1 MFTRR
6 LTSTTLLLAVLLGAC
21 QPGATPTP
29 EAEARTAVISEIDN
43 DIQSRPTE
51 AGEYA
56 SAAVGQSLQV
66 GGQARSGE
74 ESRARLDLMPEA
86 TIIRLGPSTEFT
98 LTGLR
103 TDAASPSTRLKLL
116 AGEVWIILNGGT
128 LEVET
133 DLGIASVR
141 GSLMGV
147 LYDPAAM
154 LMKITCLEGICS
166 LSNDAG
172 ATDLTDGQASEITAP
187 GEPPSPA
194 RPMSPCE
201 YGGWQEN
208 SPEAAGILESTGHF
222 QKTDVL
228 AYTAI
233 NNCSKTYHWVFSG
246 PQTLEFDTAP
256 GETVSGELPQGAY
269 TLTYWP
275 ADGSGS
281 SQENSISAESTA
293 YQITVCSTP

>member
-1 MFTRR
+1 MKIR
-6 LTSTTLLLAVLLGAC
+6 LSSPFLLMVLLFSAC

-29 EAEARTAVISEIDN
+29 EAEARTAVIAEIDN
-43 DIQSRPTE
+43 EVQARPTE
-51 AGEYA
+51 ADEYA
-56 SAAVGQSLQV
+56 SAAVGQSLQI

-74 ESRARLDLMPEA
+74 AGRARLDLMPEA
-86 TIIRLGPSTEFT
+86 TVVRLGPSTEFT
-98 LTGLR
+98 LTGLH
-103 TDAASPSTRLKLL
+103 TEADSPSTRLKLL

-141 GSLMGV
+141 GSLMSV
-147 LYDPAAM
+147 LYDPAAG
-154 LMKITCLEGICS
+154 LMKATCLEGICD
-166 LSNDAG
+166 LSNDSG
-172 ATDLTDGQASEITAP
+172 STDLTDGQASEITAP

-208 SPEAAGILESTGHF
+208 SPEAAGILESTGNF
-222 QKTDVL
+222 RKTDVL
-228 AYTAI
+228 AYTVV
-233 NNCSKTYHWVFSG
+233 NNCSKTFHWVFSG

-275 ADGSGS
+275 ADGSS
-281 SQENSISAESTA
+281 ISQENSISAESTA
-293 YQITVCSTP
+293 YQVTVCSTP